1 MRIKNSCRIFI
12 LSALIWYL
20 SGCPSKDYR
29 TLIEQGEFRQAA
41 WIIQEQ
47 LKNDKALAP
56 EQRLQLQFELERI
69 ERIRQ
74 DFQRTEK
81 EVLDYIKQY
90 LPDVG
95 AKDLTGWEKSGALE
109 MLIID
114 GKKWYFNNAAPNL
127 FRLDP
132 QLKAIKYKADSLAG
146 RPVGKEFDLDGH
158 CRQIINTAVKTNQ
171 RYVCPVTL
179 KIKQSVQVQP
189 NAVPAGKVIRCW
201 IPYPRE
207 IPQRQVDIKLLR
219 TEPQRYIIAD
229 NDQTLQRT
237 IYFEKVAQKDSVTSF
252 SVEYTYRSYGVYA
265 PVKVARKTDAR

>member
-1 MRIKNSCRIFI
+1 MRINNGCRIFI
-12 LSALIWYL
+12 LSAIIWCL
-20 SGCPSKDYR
+20 SGCTSKDYR
-29 TLIEQGEFRQAA
+29 TLIEQGEFRQAT

-47 LKNDKALAP
+47 LKNDKALDP

-81 EVLDYIKQY
+81 EVLDYIKKY

-132 QLKAIKYKADSLAG
+132 QLKAIKHKADSLAG

-158 CRQIINTAVKTNQ
+158 CRQIINTASRCSRMPYRREKSSVAGFPTRGKSRSVK
-171 RYVCPVTL
+171 L
-179 KIKQSVQVQP
+179 
-189 NAVPAGKVIRCW
+189 
-201 IPYPRE
+201 
-207 IPQRQVDIKLLR
+207 
-219 TEPQRYIIAD
+219 
-229 NDQTLQRT
+229 
-237 IYFEKVAQKDSVTSF
+237 TSN
-252 SVEYTYRSYGVYA
+252 SYGLSRNGISLLTTTKPCNEQFILRKSPKRIQL
-265 PVKVARKTDAR
+265 PVSVSNIPIGLTAYMLR